1 MSVPCRSLESR
12 RNTPPKSKGKTMNT
26 TDIKTI
32 TLRPG
37 TEDWD
42 FTVTVARLTD
52 GTYRTN
58 IAAVLG
64 GDYGSVPFNICPLF
78 AVTGGYD
85 RDVLYTAHP
94 LSEIELT
101 AIIAGSVAY
110 QNAVS
115 DFVSLNY

>member
-1 MSVPCRSLESR
+1 
-12 RNTPPKSKGKTMNT
+12 MNT

-42 FTVTVARLTD
+42 FTVTVTRLVD
-52 GTYRTN
+52 GSYATS
-58 IAAVLG
+58 IAVPLG
-64 GDYGSVPFNICPLF
+64 GDHGSVPFTICPLF
-78 AVTGGYD
+78 AVTGGHS
-85 RDVLYTAHP
+85 RETLYTAVP

-101 AIIAGSVAY
+101 TIIAGSVAY
-110 QNAVS
+110 HNAVS